1 MLFVECIALYR
12 VRVME
17 VVFRCIRPAGFDQ
30 YPLPPPLPYLVQ
42 HYPQQEKAPSRGLSF
57 EGALYFQGLDQA
69 IKIK

>member
-30 YPLPPPLPYLVQ
+30 YPLPPLFPISSSIIRNKKKPRQGVILG
-42 HYPQQEKAPSRGLSF
+42 RGVILS
-57 EGALYFQGLDQA
+57 GARSGD
-69 IKIK
+69 